1 MKMRVKKGAL
11 KEAGG
16 LTVGAVVAAKVANVN
31 LPINIPAPVKSA
43 LPLILG
49 VFLANQKGFV
59 GDVGKGMIAV
69 GGVKLLNAVA
79 PNLGIGAE
87 DDDDGMG
94 AYQIQGATDYALAGP
109 SYALADDVNVMEGVD
124 NPDGGA
130 NFGGY

>member
-1 MKMRVKKGAL
+1 MKLNKNTL

-31 LPINIPAPVKSA
+31 LPMNLPAPVKSA
-43 LPLILG
+43 LPLIVG
-49 VFLANQKGFV
+49 VFLAFQKGFV

-87 DDDDGMG
+87 GDDDGMG
-94 AYQIQGATDYALAGP
+94 AYQIQGASDYALAGP

>member
-1 MKMRVKKGAL
+1 MKLNKNTL

-31 LPINIPAPVKSA
+31 LPMNLPAPVKSA
-43 LPLILG
+43 LPLIVG
-49 VFLANQKGFV
+49 VFLAGQKGFV

-87 DDDDGMG
+87 GDDDGMG
-94 AYQIQGATDYALAGP
+94 AYQIEGASDYALAGP
-109 SYALADDVNVMEGVD
+109 SYALADDVNIMEGVD